1 MSPLRTVV
9 QHVIVVDS
17 HLQPSI
23 KIREGPDTGNVSKHR
38 MCRLPELA
46 VGLEAVLNLVGRKFI
61 QTPHWHLCCSIK
73 RKRNSTAIVCLY
85 KKCYGRDL
93 VSQSGSVLRRQPHVL
108 RDVHATVLPQ
118 HNSVSPVLP
127 GHTVWLQT
135 SQTDLSTQSRSSN
148 VNVFF

>member
-1 MSPLRTVV
+1 
-9 QHVIVVDS
+9 
-17 HLQPSI
+17 
-23 KIREGPDTGNVSKHR
+23 
-38 MCRLPELA
+38 MCRLPELT
-46 VGLEAVLNLVGRKFI
+46 VGFEAVLNLVGRKFI
-61 QTPHWHLCCSIK
+61 QILTGTYAAASSGKEILL
-73 RKRNSTAIVCLY
+73 RLYLCLY

-93 VSQSGSVLRRQPHVL
+93 VCQSGSVLRRQPHVL